1 MIKLNRFF
9 ATLFVTIGFLVWGMP
24 LIALGQ
30 TTPLD
35 VGADLPKRIAI
46 WQSLQTLA
54 DPTDTYLPDQ
64 VAFKMQAATKQ
75 GTGQYLAHADAPLG
89 KSVFHPYWAA
99 FTLQN
104 SSSVAQNWVLSYESP
119 TQDSVALWQ
128 GKSPESWQPLDQ
140 VDAHKTEWGSG
151 EIFPIWRLSL
161 APGETMPLLMRI
173 DGYNRMR
180 FPVFL
185 MRDEAFSA
193 QQRMLASGIGF
204 FMAIPLVVLL
214 YVLTLMRIAED
225 KSVLMF
231 TIMALGEWVGA
242 SWVSGMLHANL
253 PSLDRWWCG
262 WIGLAGYAVLLG
274 VSCIHAKIFLKTPAR
289 QTAQNAL
296 LTTMAMLWLVA
307 LPILALTKPESARSS
322 MMLGGQIQSIIL
334 FVMAIHAYRKPS
346 GVGHTVPGMLF
357 LVVWAVYL
365 ASSMSYFVYRWVQFP
380 ISFMLMIHF
389 VQGSV
394 VAALLGCAVSALLVY
409 KHQLTKQV
417 AVKQTQ
423 HNQLYAAAHHDL
435 WQPIQSIGLYTAAL
449 DNATATEKTKYQRG
463 IASAVASVHDFMEGL
478 RKIDLAPALQRV
490 ELDTLLAPLIDES
503 RLLASQKHTSLRAR
517 TTKLVIHTDPALL
530 QRIVRNLLTNA
541 VRYTP
546 VGGQILLGVRR
557 AKGQHWLMVYDN
569 GIGMSPEQA
578 KASFEAFSRFGD
590 INRVPEGQGIGL
602 YSVKNM
608 ANQLGL
614 KTWLVSHIGKGT
626 TIGISLPIERKIS

>member
-9 ATLFVTIGFLVWGMP
+9 ATLVVVFGFLVLGAP
-24 LIALGQ
+24 LAVLGQ

-35 VGADLPKRIAI
+35 VGANLPKRIAI
-46 WQSLQTLA
+46 WQSLQVLA
-54 DPTDTYLPDQ
+54 DPAGTFAPDQ
-64 VAFKMQAATKQ
+64 AVSKMRQAAEQ
-75 GTGQYLAHADAPLG
+75 GTAQYLAHADAPLG
-89 KSVFHPYWAA
+89 KSTYHPYWAS
-99 FTLQN
+99 FSLQN
-104 SSSVAQNWVLSYESP
+104 NSTVAQSWVLSFESP

-128 GKSPESWQPLDQ
+128 GKSPKNWQPLDQ
-140 VDAHKTEWGSG
+140 VDAHKTEWGTG
-151 EIFPIWRLSL
+151 EIFPVWRLNL
-161 APGETMPLLMRI
+161 APGETMPLVMRI

-262 WIGLAGYAVLLG
+262 WIGLVGYAVLLG
-274 VSCIHAKIFLKTPAR
+274 VSCLHAKIFLKTAEKQSP
-289 QTAQNAL
+289 QNAL
-296 LTTMAMLWLVA
+296 LTTMALLWLVA
-307 LPILALTKPESARSS
+307 LPILSFAKPESARPS
-322 MMLGGQIQSIIL
+322 MMLAGQIQSIIL
-334 FVMAIHAYRKPS
+334 FVMAAHAYRQPS
-346 GVGHTVPGMLF
+346 GIGRTVPGMLF

-417 AVKQTQ
+417 ALQQTQ

-435 WQPIQSIGLYTAAL
+435 WQPIQSIGLYTAAM
-449 DNATATEKTKYQRG
+449 DSATATEKSKYQRG

-478 RKIDLAPALQRV
+478 RKIDLAPKLQKV

-503 RLLASQKHTSLRAR
+503 RLLASQKHTSLRVR
-517 TTKLVIHTDPALL
+517 TTSLVIHTDPALL
-530 QRIVRNLLTNA
+530 QRIVRNLLSNA
-541 VRYTP
+541 IRYTH

-557 AKGQHWLMVYDN
+557 AKGQQWLMVYDN
-569 GIGMSPEQA
+569 GIGMSPAQTQ
-578 KASFEAFSRFGD
+578 ASFEAFSRFGD
-590 INRVPEGQGIGL
+590 VSRVPEGLGIGL

-614 KTWLVSHIGKGT
+614 QTWLVSHLGKGT
-626 TIGISLPIERKIS
+626 AIGISLPIARKPP

>member
-1 MIKLNRFF
+1 MILFNRFI
-9 ATLFVTIGFLVWGMP
+9 ATLFAAIGLLSLAAP
-24 LIALGQ
+24 LAALGQ
-30 TTPLD
+30 TTPLNI
-35 VGADLPKRIAI
+35 GADLPKRLAI

-54 DPTDTYLPDQ
+54 DPAGTYLPDQ
-64 VAFKMQAATKQ
+64 VASKMRAAVQQ
-75 GTGQYLAHADAPLG
+75 GTAQYLAHADAPLG
-89 KSVFHPYWAA
+89 KSTYHPYWAS
-99 FTLQN
+99 FTLEN
-104 SSSVAQNWVLSYESP
+104 RSTVAQSWVLSFESP

-128 GKSPESWQPLDQ
+128 GKSPQNWQTLDQ
-140 VDAHKTEWGSG
+140 VDAHKTEWGTG
-151 EIFPIWRLSL
+151 EIFPLWRLSL

-225 KSVLMF
+225 KSVWMF

-253 PSLDRWWCG
+253 PALDRWLCG

-274 VSCIHAKIFLKTPAR
+274 VSCIHAKIFLKTPQR
-289 QTAQNAL
+289 QTLQNVL
-296 LTTMAMLWLVA
+296 LTSMALLWLVA
-307 LPILALTKPESARSS
+307 LPILALTRPESARPS
-322 MMLGGQIQSIIL
+322 MMLAGQIQSIIL
-334 FVMAIHAYRKPS
+334 FAMALHAYRKPN

-380 ISFMLMIHF
+380 ISYMLMIHF
-389 VQGSV
+389 VQGSI

-409 KHQLTKQV
+409 KHQLTKQI
-417 AVKQTQ
+417 AHKQTQ

-435 WQPIQSIGLYTAAL
+435 WQPIQSIGLYTAAM
-449 DNATATEKTKYQRG
+449 DSATATEKSRYQRG
-463 IASAVASVHDFMEGL
+463 ITSAVASVHDFMEGL
-478 RKIDLAPALQRV
+478 RKIDLAPTLQRV
-490 ELDTLLAPLIDES
+490 ELDALLGPLVEES
-503 RLLASQKHTSLRAR
+503 RLLASQKHTSLRVRA
-517 TTKLVIHTDPALL
+517 TSLVIHTDPALL

-541 VRYTP
+541 IRYTQ

-557 AKGQHWLMVYDN
+557 AKGQQWLMVYDN
-569 GIGMSPEQA
+569 GIGMSPAQT

-590 INRVPEGQGIGL
+590 TSRVPEGLGIGL

-608 ANQLGL
+608 ADQLGL
-614 KTWLVSHIGKGT
+614 QTWLVSHLGKGT
-626 TIGISLPIERKIS
+626 AIGISLPIARKPP

>member
-9 ATLFVTIGFLVWGMP
+9 TVLFVALSVLVFGVP
-24 LIALGQ
+24 LAALAQ

-35 VGADLPKRIAI
+35 VSANLPQRFAI
-46 WQSLQTLA
+46 WQSLQALA
-54 DPTDTYLPDQ
+54 DPTGAYLPGQ
-64 VAFKMQAATKQ
+64 VASKMRAEAAQ

-89 KSVFHPYWAA
+89 KSVFHPYWAS

-104 SSSVAQNWVLSYESP
+104 SSTVAQSWVLSFESP

-128 GKSPESWQPLDQ
+128 GKSPQNWQALDQ
-140 VDAHKTEWGSG
+140 VDARKTQWGTG

-193 QQRMLASGIGF
+193 QQRVLASGIGF

-253 PSLDRWWCG
+253 PALDRWWCG
-262 WIGLAGYAVLLG
+262 WIGLAGYAVMLG
-274 VSCIHAKIFLKTPAR
+274 VSCVHAKIFLKTPER
-289 QTAQNAL
+289 QNVQNVL
-296 LTTMAMLWLVA
+296 LTTMALLWLVA
-307 LPILALTKPESARSS
+307 LPLLALTKPDSARSS

-334 FVMAIHAYRKPS
+334 FVMALRAYRKPN
-346 GVGHTVPGMLF
+346 GLGHTVPGMLF

-417 AVKQTQ
+417 ALQQTQ

-435 WQPIQSIGLYTAAL
+435 WQPIQSIGLYTAAM
-449 DNATATEKTKYQRG
+449 DSATSTEKTKYQRG

-478 RKIDLAPALQRV
+478 RKIDLAPKLQNLD
-490 ELDTLLAPLIDES
+490 LDTLLAPLVEES
-503 RLLASQKHTSLRAR
+503 RLLASQKHTSLRVRNTSLA
-517 TTKLVIHTDPALL
+517 IHTDPALL

-541 VRYTP
+541 IRYTP

-557 AKGQHWLMVYDN
+557 AKGQQWLMVYDD
-569 GIGMSPEQA
+569 GIGMSPAQA
-578 KASFEAFSRFGD
+578 QASFEAFSRFGD
-590 INRVPEGQGIGL
+590 TSRVPEGQGIGL

-614 KTWLVSHIGKGT
+614 HTWLVSHLGKGT
-626 TIGISLPIERKIS
+626 AIGVSLPIACKPP